1 MRHANQELTL
11 FLKILCLL
19 LKSPS
24 PKSTNLLSTLI
35 PNRTWDAGDVTR
47 PPNPDRST
55 VVRFTPA
62 DFKHKSNES
71 MGVWKKTSRA
81 YKLFKT
87 TNQYDRVTK
96 DIETAKHQGLPYAGA
111 STAQGLVYTYENPK
125 YRHYQGFAVVATWYD
140 PPGCGSMDK
149 VFGRLHFG
157 IFSIWRHTTLSKGT
171 YWCSFPLG
179 SPSMTFISVLR
190 IKTSMELA
198 VKLKVSDPQGFIYP
212 TTQSKN
218 TIQFVDIHYGSD
230 VIAKQMLAIVEEY
243 M

>member
-1 MRHANQELTL
+1 
-11 FLKILCLL
+11 
-19 LKSPS
+19 
-24 PKSTNLLSTLI
+24 
-35 PNRTWDAGDVTR
+35 
-47 PPNPDRST
+47 
-55 VVRFTPA
+55 
-62 DFKHKSNES
+62 

-140 PPGCGSMDK
+140 PPWMWFDGQ
-149 VFGRLHFG
+149 G
-157 IFSIWRHTTLSKGT
+157 IWEAAFRDILDLATHNALKG
-171 YWCSFPLG
+171 
-179 SPSMTFISVLR
+179 